1 VKQRSLLL
9 ACAVAALF
17 GTTALAQDGSGPF
30 GGFKHDREAP
40 IEITSQN
47 LEVRQAEQVALFKGD
62 VVAGQGTLR
71 LTAAEMDVHY
81 TENSEGDD
89 ATGAIR
95 RIEARGNVFLSNGAE
110 TAQGDWGEYKV
121 EDGMVRMRGN
131 VILTQG
137 GNARKGQELEIDL
150 NTGVASMTGGV
161 GLVFTPKRKEESQ
174 EETAPASGN

>member
-1 VKQRSLLL
+1 MRPRLFVL
-9 ACAVAALF
+9 ACASAVLISAA
-17 GTTALAQDGSGPF
+17 ALAQGSSGPF

-71 LTAAEMDVHY
+71 LTASEMDVHY
-81 TENSEGDD
+81 TENNESDD

-95 RIEARGNVFLSNGAE
+95 RIEARGNVFLSNGTE

-121 EDGMVRMRGN
+121 EDGMVRMTGN
-131 VILTQG
+131 VVLTQG
-137 GNARKGQELEIDL
+137 GNAGSGEELEIDL
-150 NTGVASMTGGV
+150 NTGVATMTKGV
-161 GLVFTPKRKEESQ
+161 KLIFTPKRKETTDEG
-174 EETAPASGN
+174 TAPATGN